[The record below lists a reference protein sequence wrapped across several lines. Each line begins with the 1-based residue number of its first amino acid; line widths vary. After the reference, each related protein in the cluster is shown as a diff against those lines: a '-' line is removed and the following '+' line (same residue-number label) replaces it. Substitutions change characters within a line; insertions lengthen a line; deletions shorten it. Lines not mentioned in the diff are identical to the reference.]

1 MTNWFISVNG
11 EQKGPY
17 PTDQL
22 RQLVSDGFVPRDAYV
37 WREGMAQWQPL
48 SQVRIADDGPAA
60 PSPVASVQAQ
70 QYGQQVYSQQQSYG
84 QQQPAYASDTYS
96 PYVKPGYFSFQGR
109 IGRKTFWLSYV
120 VSLTVLILVAGIPFA
135 FVFPHGDFESGNVN
149 YMPAMAAGV
158 VFFIV
163 YIIVLIA
170 MLSAYVKRLHD
181 RGRSGWFV
189 LLNFV
194 PIANIWILIEVG
206 FLKGTTGP
214 NDYGADPIG

>member
-22 RQLVSDGFVPRDAYV
+22 RQLVSDGFVARDAYI

-48 SQVRIADDGPAA
+48 SQVRISDDGPAA
-60 PSPVASVQAQ
+60 PSPAMQQREPMQSQ
-70 QYGQQVYSQQQSYG
+70 QYAQESYG
-84 QQQPAYASDTYS
+84 QQQSAYGDDTYA
-96 PYVKPGYFSFQGR
+96 PYVKPGYFSFHGR

-120 VSLTVLILVAGIPFA
+120 LLLTVLICVALIPFI
-135 FVFPHGDFESGNVN
+135 FVFPHGDLESGDFN
-149 YMPAMAAGV
+149 YMPAIAASV
-158 VFFIV
+158 VFFLI

-189 LLNFV
+189 LFSFV

-206 FLKGTTGP
+206 FLKGTAGS
-214 NDYGADPIG
+214 NNYGADPVG